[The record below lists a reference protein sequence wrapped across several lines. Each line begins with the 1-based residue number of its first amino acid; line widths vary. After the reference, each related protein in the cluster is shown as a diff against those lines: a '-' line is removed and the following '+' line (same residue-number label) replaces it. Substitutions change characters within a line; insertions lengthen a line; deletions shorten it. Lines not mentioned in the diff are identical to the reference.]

1 VMVGVRIGS
10 IIGEEEHRYLS
21 TNTKAWSVV

>member
-1 VMVGVRIGS
+1 VMVGVGIGS

-21 TNTKAWSVV
+21 TNAWTWLAV